1 MTRNLWW
8 PGLAR
13 SDNGHRH
20 AESQDST
27 ARALVYV
34 VGATQPPAS
43 LHATRYD
50 AARLAKAHTET
61 RWASQLSGDVL
72 KAMERRSAISGLMP
86 ALPLRIA
93 LKVLRLVTSACA
105 ASVTEMPSG
114 STEERRVGKEFVR
127 TCRSRWAPYQ

>member
-1 MTRNLWW
+1 MTRNLLS

-13 SDNGHRH
+13 SGNGHRH

-27 ARALVYV
+27 SRAVVYV
-34 VGATQPPAS
+34 VVATQPPAS

-86 ALPLRIA
+86 ALPLRISF
-93 LKVLRLVTSACA
+93 KVLRLVPSACA
-105 ASVTEMPSG
+105 AYVTDITPG
-114 STEERRVGKEFVR
+114 SPHSTRRPRHG
-127 TCRSRWAPYQ
+127 WGG